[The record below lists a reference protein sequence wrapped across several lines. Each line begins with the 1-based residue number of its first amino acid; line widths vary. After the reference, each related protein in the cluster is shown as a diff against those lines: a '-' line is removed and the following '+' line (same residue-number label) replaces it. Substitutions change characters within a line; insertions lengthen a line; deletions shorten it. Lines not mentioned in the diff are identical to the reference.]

1 MIQEHFHLHV
11 QLNALYVMQVLI
23 QKKLGAIAKNAQ
35 QDFTH
40 QIKEHLF
47 VINVKQGL
55 SLEKDL
61 ANVFHVLQDFILLK
75 MEKVVVVYVQGE
87 LILMWEQKVAGFAQK
102 EKNLNLVRQNVIK

>member
-1 MIQEHFHLHV
+1 
-11 QLNALYVMQVLI
+11 MQVLI

-47 VINVKQGL
+47 VIYVKQGL

-61 ANVFHVLQDFILLK
+61 PNVFHVLQDFILLK
-75 MEKVVVVYVQGE
+75 MEQIVVEYVHRE
-87 LILMWEQKVAGFAQK
+87 LIRVWEQKVAVIAQK
-102 EKNLNLVRQNVIK
+102 EKNRNQVRPNAIK